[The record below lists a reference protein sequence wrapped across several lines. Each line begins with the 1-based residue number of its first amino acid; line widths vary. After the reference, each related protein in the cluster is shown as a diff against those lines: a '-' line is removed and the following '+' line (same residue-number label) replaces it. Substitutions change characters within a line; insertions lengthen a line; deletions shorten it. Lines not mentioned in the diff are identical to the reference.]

1 MYKHFSGVVEPM
13 IMIGWA
19 IRLYY
24 SLPWSRA
31 GGT

>member
-19 IRLYY
+19 IRL
-24 SLPWSRA
+24 
-31 GGT
+31 